1 MAILWSVKTILKIL
15 VGVAGCSL
23 MGTARGEVV
32 LADRAANEAAAI
44 VIRVLA
50 GACERYAAEELR
62 DHLAKVTGVAPTI
75 VDDSGALPAK
85 AILLGTT
92 AHTAE
97 VLGERG
103 DVAKT
108 LAALGDDGFRLVARP
123 PHLVVL
129 ASPTRGVLY
138 GVYEILE
145 KYAGCRWYASWHSV
159 IPTREKVVVEETLDR
174 SETPA
179 FAMRVPRWFDLSRH
193 PEFSARLRV
202 DGAGSGSDG
211 RYGRDRYTFGKG
223 LWCAHTFQT
232 LMPPDE
238 FFDAHP
244 EYFSLVKGKRL
255 KHPSQLCLTN
265 PDVLRIVTERVL
277 ERIRQDPGK
286 SFYGVSQND
295 WYNFCEC
302 DACKAID
309 DEEESH
315 AGTMVRFINAVAEAV
330 EKEFPDV
337 MIETLAYQYTR
348 KPPKKTRLR
357 SNVVPCLCTIEC
369 DFAFPIPESKYQ
381 QNIAFLND
389 IVGWSAQTSNLYIW
403 DYVTNFHNYPMPF
416 ANVWTLQDNLRFF
429 KENGTRHIFEQG
441 ADYGRHA
448 DFAELK
454 AWLLAKWMWNPELPL
469 EDLLDDF
476 MTGYYGAGAPYVRK
490 YLDELHRHQQDYSR
504 SGGHPLKIFD
514 TVENPALSDA
524 FLMRALKLWEMALEA
539 TKDDPASAYNVKM
552 GAFSVKYMIFE
563 RLRMKYDRVAWLSSE
578 PVNEKTLRGAQ
589 KLGRELIKQMKEGN
603 IALREYERYN
613 RGMVA
618 AWRSFVGRQ
627 EIGPVQRAEIEEFD
641 LDHEREGRRCRE
653 VDDALA
659 GNGRALELF
668 GNHFE
673 WCAFLRDHAIKLD
686 PGTTYSVRVR
696 LRVDKVSEGNAF
708 WAGIYDPA
716 TKKDIVSVVKTTSET
731 SSEYQWYDIGTW
743 QATGTEYFWIGPG
756 RFEPGAQSAVKGV
769 WLDKVEMR
777 RE

>member
-1 MAILWSVKTILKIL
+1 MVILLSVKTILKIL
-15 VGVAGCSL
+15 AGVAVCCL
-23 MGTARGEVV
+23 WDAARGEVV

-44 VIRVLA
+44 VVRA
-50 GACERYAAEELR
+50 QATACERYAAEELR
-62 DHLAKVTGVAPTI
+62 DHLTKVTGVAPTI

-97 VLGERG
+97 VLGGNDNVE
-103 DVAKT
+103 KT
-108 LAALGDDGFRLVARP
+108 LAALGDDGFRLVACP

-129 ASPTRGVLY
+129 ASEKRGVLY

-159 IPTREKVVVEETLDR
+159 IPTREKVSVEETLDR
-174 SETPA
+174 TETPA

-202 DGAGSGSDG
+202 DGAGSGPDG
-211 RYGRDRYTFGKG
+211 RFGRDRYTFGKG

-295 WYNFCEC
+295 WYNYCEC
-302 DACKAID
+302 EACKAID
-309 DEEESH
+309 EEEESH
-315 AGTMVRFINAVAEAV
+315 AGTMVRFINAVAETV

-337 MIETLAYQYTR
+337 LIETLAYQYTR

-357 SNVVPCLCTIEC
+357 PNVVPCLCTIEC
-369 DFAFPIPESKYQ
+369 DFALPIAKNKYKENVSFQ
-381 QNIAFLND
+381 ND

-429 KENGTRHIFEQG
+429 KENGTRHVFEQG
-441 ADYGRHA
+441 DYEGQHG

-454 AWLLAKWMWNPELPL
+454 GWLLAKWMWNPEIPL
-469 EDLLDDF
+469 EDLLNDF
-476 MTGYYGAGAPYVRK
+476 LPGYYGAGAPYVRK

-504 SGGHPLKIFD
+504 SGEHPLKIFD
-514 TVENPALSDA
+514 SVDNPALSDA
-524 FLMRALKLWEMALEA
+524 FLMRALKLWEKALAAAE
-539 TKDDPASAYNVKM
+539 DDPATHKNVKM

-563 RLRMKYDRVAWLSSE
+563 RLRMKHDKVAWLSSE
-578 PVNEKTLRGAQ
+578 PVNEKVVRGAQ
-589 KLGRELIKQMKEGN
+589 KLGAELLKQMEEDG
-603 IALREYERYN
+603 IQLREYARYN
-613 RGMVA
+613 SERVA
-618 AWRSFVGRQ
+618 AWKSFVGRR
-627 EIGPVQRAEIEEFD
+627 EIGPVRQAEIEEFD
-641 LDHEREGRRCRE
+641 IAHEREGHCCIE
-653 VDDALA
+653 AEDLAA
-659 GNGRALELF
+659 GNGRALKLF
-668 GNHFE
+668 GHNFD
-673 WCAFLRDHAIKLD
+673 WCGFVRANAIKLD
-686 PGTTYSVRVR
+686 PGETYSIHVRVR
-696 LRVDKVSEGNAF
+696 VDKESEGNSF
-708 WAGIYDPA
+708 WAGVYDPIA
-716 TKKDIVSVVKTTSET
+716 KKDVVSVVKTTSET
-731 SSEYQWYDIGTW
+731 TPDYRWYDIGTW
-743 QATGTEYFWIGPG
+743 QATGTEYFWIAPG
-756 RFEPGAQSAVKGV
+756 RFDRGSHPAVKDV
-769 WLDKVEMR
+769 WLDKIEIR
-777 RE
+777 RK